1 MAPAYRYQGTNLVP
15 AAVAP
20 AYKYYRYRT
29 GTEVPV
35 LHTWTSTC
43 TQKHDILVARKGWA
57 RYTCN
62 LHYSIT
68 EELMMFTEMAHM
80 CKRVLCSLL
89 FPLFSN
95 L

>member
-15 AAVAP
+15 AAVAVCT
-20 AYKYYRYRT
+20 AAAVCT

-43 TQKHDILVARKGWA
+43 TQKHDILVARKSWA

-89 FPLFSN
+89 FPLSSN